1 MASIQPYSGK
11 KKNVSFHCH
20 PTHAQRQFVPKA
32 KRFVYEKESNMS
44 REDAY
49 RRIAWSRCCS
59 RRSCP
64 PPSTPRAPPHAC
76 SRRSAKQ
83 HEFDEITRSIPPQER
98 KRIREPNTEFRTHRN
113 SEIHGADYTP
123 GNLRRLL
130 QLLGETEGGREEQEP
145 ASSEEQDEIGGHQH
159 NLTIHEVP
167 ES

>member
-1 MASIQPYSGK
+1 
-11 KKNVSFHCH
+11 
-20 PTHAQRQFVPKA
+20 
-32 KRFVYEKESNMS
+32 MS

-76 SRRSAKQ
+76 SRRSANQ
-83 HEFDEITRSIPPQER
+83 HGFDEITHSIPPR
-98 KRIREPNTEFRTHRN
+98 ATKRIREPNTEFRTHRN

-123 GNLRRLL
+123 GNLRWLV
-130 QLLGETEGGREEQEP
+130 QLLGETEGGRREREEQEP
-145 ASSEEQDEIGGHQH
+145 ALSEEQDGIGGHQH